1 MADHDLDGIGVSVND
16 VEAMTRF
23 YVEGLGCT
31 TGEPVDVPES
41 VTSKLGVVPSGM
53 QMTVLLT
60 PGGLRLKLVRAA
72 GQRAPVAEV
81 RSITARTGVTYLTFR
96 VRDVPGTRDAL
107 VARGGTALSDPSL
120 EKVAAVVAD
129 PEGNLVELLRAPKET

>member
-1 MADHDLDGIGVSVND
+1 MADHDLDGIGLSVND

-23 YVEGLGCT
+23 YVEGLSCT
-31 TGEPVDVPES
+31 IGDPFEVPES
-41 VTSKLGVVPSGM
+41 ITSKLGVVPSGM

-72 GQRAPVAEV
+72 GQRAPAAEV

-107 VARGGTALSDPSL
+107 VALGGSVLSDASL

-129 PEGNLVELLRAPKET
+129 PEGNLVELLRAPKES